1 MKIPENQIFLEN
13 VDLSRIAAS
22 PTQEQ
27 IGREI
32 DEIIQGIG
40 NHKYLRGYVH
50 LRHPKLCEFSIL
62 SPIIQQICDNL
73 LLKNYW
79 AAVALTNFLFEASIK
94 YALIYLDC
102 QPIGCKLDE
111 IHAMSLKKYANQDLI
126 PNLNRC
132 RTLNILSKDDVKRLQ
147 LLAQRFRNPFSHAD
161 LPQVANSSPCDTMKM
176 YVFSLDGNMESVEQT
191 LNWKKTPIFLFHHAG
206 EYIKVNAEGYFFT
219 IMHYVNKLD
228 LLITEKIKKENI
240 KVK

>member
-1 MKIPENQIFLEN
+1 MKIPENQIFLKDIN
-13 VDLSRIAAS
+13 LSRIATS

-32 DEIIQGIG
+32 ENIIQGVG
-40 NHKYLRGYVH
+40 EHKFIREYIR
-50 LRHPKLCEFSIL
+50 LRHPKLCEFSFL

-79 AAVALTNFLFEASIK
+79 AAVALTNFLFEATIK

-111 IHAMSLKKYANQDLI
+111 IHATSLKKYANQDLI

-132 RTLNILSKDDVKRLQ
+132 RTLNILSKDDVERLK

-161 LPQVANSSPCDTMKM
+161 LPQIANTSPCDTMKM
-176 YVFSLDGNMESVEQT
+176 YVFSLEKQEEPVEHT
-191 LNWKKTPIFLFHHAG
+191 LDWKKTPIFLFHHAG
-206 EYIKVNAEGYFFT
+206 KYIEVNAEGYFLT
-219 IMHYVNKLD
+219 IMHYVDKLD
-228 LLITEKIKKENI
+228 LLITKKIESEKI
-240 KVK
+240 